1 MYPLRI
7 LIVVTSHAALGDT
20 GKPTGVW
27 LEELAVPYMRFVDAQ
42 ADVTITSI
50 MGGKIPVDPR
60 STPPTGPEAPVV
72 ERFLADPTA
81 VRALAKSTPLEAVDA
96 TRFDALFLPG
106 GHGTMFDFPVSLA
119 LASAVSRAWISGRVV
134 AAVCHGPAGLIGA
147 VDSDGKPVV
156 AGRRVSA
163 FTNAEEEAV
172 GLTRTMPFLLQSK
185 LESLG
190 AKVETGPKFEP
201 FAIADGRLVTGQNPA
216 SARLTADLTL
226 QAIAAAQERDR
237 F

>member
-27 LEELAVPYMRFVDAQ
+27 LEELAVPYMRFVDAR

-50 MGGKIPVDPR
+50 MGGKIPLDPR

-72 ERFLADPTA
+72 ERFLADPAA
-81 VRALAKSTPLEAVDA
+81 VRALAKSIPLESVDA

-119 LASAVSRAWISGRVV
+119 LASAASRAWTAGRVV

-163 FTNAEEEAV
+163 FTNAEEDAV
-172 GLTRTMPFLLQSK
+172 GLTKAVPFLLQSK

-226 QAIAAAQERDR
+226 QAIAAARERDR

>member
-27 LEELAVPYMRFVDAQ
+27 LEELAVPYMRFVDAR

-50 MGGKIPVDPR
+50 MGGKIPLDPR
-60 STPPTGPEAPVV
+60 STPPTGPEAVVV

-81 VRALAKSTPLEAVDA
+81 VRALAKSIPLESVDA

-119 LASAVSRAWISGRVV
+119 LASAVSRAWTAGRVV

-163 FTNAEEEAV
+163 FTNAEEDAV
-172 GLTRTMPFLLQSK
+172 GLTKAVPFLLQSK